1 MKSADLISQIMS
13 WLNEEL
19 YKNIYNEKYSCENT
33 PDGIERCIENA
44 SYSQQRRALV
54 SLD

>member
-1 MKSADLISQIMS
+1 MS
-13 WLNEEL
+13 LKGEL
-19 YKNIYNEKYSCENT
+19 YKNIHNEKYSCEKI

-54 SLD
+54 SLA